1 LTTALATHVCEA
13 ADEDAVAVYTRYSRP
28 VFAARID
35 LVCELGTRLLMHG
48 AKAKHVSNVR
58 LARVL
63 GWRWAGRWECV
74 EMVR

>member
-1 LTTALATHVCEA
+1 MPWPCIHGI
-13 ADEDAVAVYTRYSRP
+13 VAQFLP
-28 VFAARID
+28 ARVD